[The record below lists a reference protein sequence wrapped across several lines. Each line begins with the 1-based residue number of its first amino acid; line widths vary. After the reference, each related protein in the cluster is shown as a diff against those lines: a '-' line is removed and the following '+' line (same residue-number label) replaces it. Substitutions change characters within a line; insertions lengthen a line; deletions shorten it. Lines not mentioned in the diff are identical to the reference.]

1 MKSVDWS
8 KAKEIQS
15 NMTITSNEMFKYN
28 AGNPYDSHKRVLKK
42 SEQSRVHRTIKIDT
56 SLNTDATEM

>member
-1 MKSVDWS
+1 MIHTKEGQKS
-8 KAKEIQS
+8 AE
-15 NMTITSNEMFKYN
+15 
-28 AGNPYDSHKRVLKK
+28 K